1 MAVLAEAMRA
11 DPAVRLPGSR
21 RLKAR
26 AAAAGEGLRIS
37 AALHAEI
44 RGLLKP

>member
-1 MAVLAEAMRA
+1 MRA

-21 RLKAR
+21 RLTAR
-26 AAAAGEGLRIS
+26 AAAAREGLRIS